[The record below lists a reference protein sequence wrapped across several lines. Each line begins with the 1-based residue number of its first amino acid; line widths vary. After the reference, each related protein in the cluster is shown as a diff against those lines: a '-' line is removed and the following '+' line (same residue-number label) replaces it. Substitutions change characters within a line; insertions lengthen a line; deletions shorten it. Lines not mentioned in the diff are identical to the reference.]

1 MINGFIYHLICDGA
15 VVYVGQTKSQV
26 GVFTRAS
33 THTTNGKVFDSI
45 KSYAV
50 HDFDI
55 SEIETDDIIKLSP
68 RYNKVISSSKNYIKK
83 QSALDKIANAIK
95 EKSSTNRLNGSV
107 YYDTK
112 VIEKIIKLITNM
124 CWLVI
129 NVWL

>member
-1 MINGFIYHLICDGA
+1 MINGFIYHLLFDEV
-15 VVYVGQTKSQV
+15 VVYVGKTKSQE

-33 THTTNGKVFDSI
+33 THAKNGKVFDSI

-55 SEIETDDIIKLSP
+55 DEQETDDIIKLNP
-68 RYNKVISSSKNYIKK
+68 KYNKVISSSKNYIKK

-95 EKSSTNRLNGSV
+95 ENSSVSKLNGCV

-112 VIEKIIKLITNM
+112 TIEKIVKLITNM
-124 CWLVI
+124 C
-129 NVWL
+129 